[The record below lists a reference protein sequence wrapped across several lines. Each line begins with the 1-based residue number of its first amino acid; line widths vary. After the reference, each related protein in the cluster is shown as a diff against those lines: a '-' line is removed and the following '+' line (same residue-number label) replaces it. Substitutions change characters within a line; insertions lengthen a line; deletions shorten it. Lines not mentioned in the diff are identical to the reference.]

1 MIDLHAHLLPGVDD
15 GPTTWDEALE
25 MVRMA
30 AADGVTAMVATSHM
44 MPGDAYPNTRERLL
58 ALTAELRER
67 VRAEGIAMDIYPG
80 AEVFMTTDTADLLA
94 RGELLT
100 YCDANRYLLLEIPV
114 TEMPTYAIQVIDDL
128 RLQGVTPII
137 AHPERNLDIIQRPS
151 LAQALV
157 ERGALLQVT
166 ASSLRAAPPVRA
178 AARFLLSRGLAHFL
192 ASDVHGIYHRR
203 PRVRGYLDLACEWVG
218 KSCVE
223 RMVLHNPAAVLA
235 GGPVEPRVGSHRR
248 LGARGL
254 FQSVVQKLT
263 AR

>member
-80 AEVFMTTDTADLLA
+80 AEVFVTLDTAERLA

-100 YCDANRYLLLEIPV
+100 YCDANRYLLLEMPA
-114 TEMPTYAIQVIDDL
+114 TEMPAHAVNVIDDL

-151 LAQALV
+151 RAQALV

-178 AARFLLSRGLAHFL
+178 AARFLMGRGLVHFL
-192 ASDVHGIYHRR
+192 ASDAHGIYHRR
-203 PRVRGYLDLACEWVG
+203 PRVGNYLDLACEWVG
-218 KSCVE
+218 KTAVE
-223 RMVLHNPAAVLA
+223 RMVIHNPAAVLA
-235 GGPVEPRVGSHRR
+235 GKPLEPYRDSARR
-248 LGARGL
+248 MSARGL
-254 FQSVVQKLT
+254 LQSMVQRLT